1 MSFGGPIFL
10 TPCRPDRGG
19 VDFLGLRQVNIDMM
33 SGVRERS
40 GPWTLPPSRWPQ
52 ERAMLYSGTSSEMGE
67 FKEGLYD
74 QVVTRV
80 FASS

>member
-1 MSFGGPIFL
+1 MSFSGPIFL

-40 GPWTLPPSRWPQ
+40 GPVDPAAF
-52 ERAMLYSGTSSEMGE
+52 AMATGACDAL
-67 FKEGLYD
+67 FWN
-74 QVVTRV
+74 
-80 FASS
+80 FI